1 MGNCMKMVPR
11 LTVFS
16 SNSSENVT
24 DRNAQIVTKSGIIKT
39 WDLKLQVVIKSGW
52 MGNGDCAVQKP
63 GAVLRTPGSHS
74 GARTSVSGVA
84 SSNAHPKHHKKKAQP
99 GCSNHQWEVN
109 GFHHTTSA
117 IRVINGCMLP
127 SWKRKYYL
135 ISFMSVRTWLNKQ
148 PKSYLRCYT
157 KPGHNLY
164 YTITTIRNHNH
175 KQHSLITTSVFEYE
189 YLFESN

>member
-1 MGNCMKMVPR
+1 MVRFRSLVLCYGP
-11 LTVFS
+11 
-16 SNSSENVT
+16 
-24 DRNAQIVTKSGIIKT
+24 
-39 WDLKLQVVIKSGW
+39 QVAAAG
-52 MGNGDCAVQKP
+52 P
-63 GAVLRTPGSHS
+63 GQAFQGLPALMPTLNITRKRHNWA
-74 GARTSVSGVA
+74 ARTTNERWTVSIT
-84 SSNAHPKHHKKKAQP
+84 PL
-99 GCSNHQWEVN
+99 
-109 GFHHTTSA
+109 SA

-157 KPGHNLY
+157 KLGHNLY